1 VIVEYEA
8 NANIASNTG
17 QTSNILKSTTNLNKN
32 PIINPVTFN
41 PNGLVTSI
49 NNGGHIGLPPL
60 PPSVDQ
66 SKLSI

>member
-1 VIVEYEA
+1 M
-8 NANIASNTG
+8 
-17 QTSNILKSTTNLNKN
+17 TNLNKN

-66 SKLSI
+66 SKLAI